1 MLNVLKHPEK
11 EIAVSSPF
19 PTYFDGGWNL
29 KMWFLKCTNML
40 FSFDIPHNIYCVKII
55 IMALWAIIC
64 TYIQGTYTYD
74 FFYQI

>member
-40 FSFDIPHNIYCVKII
+40 FSFDIPHNIYCVKNNNGIVGNRVSQCAKSLRII
-55 IMALWAIIC
+55 SVSP
-64 TYIQGTYTYD
+64 
-74 FFYQI
+74 